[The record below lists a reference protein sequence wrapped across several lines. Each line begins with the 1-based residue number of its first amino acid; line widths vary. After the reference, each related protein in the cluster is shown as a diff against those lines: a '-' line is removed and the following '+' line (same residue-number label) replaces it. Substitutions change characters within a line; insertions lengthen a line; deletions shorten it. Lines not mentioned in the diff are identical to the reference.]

1 MKISAL
7 ALVALM
13 AQSVDA
19 KGNGKGSKKEPVCY
33 TEEFNLKPK
42 AKHAYPVV
50 DFKHY
55 LVRDTQAFALLLL
68 CSLAHVGVG
77 LS

>member
-7 ALVALM
+7 ALVAMM

-19 KGNGKGSKKEPVCY
+19 KGKSEKEPKCY
-33 TEEFNLKPK
+33 TEEFLLAPSKK
-42 AKHAYPVV
+42 AAYPVV

-55 LVRDTQAFALLLL
+55 LVRDTELLLYL
-68 CSLAHVGVG
+68 CV
-77 LS
+77 